1 MEMVSLLIIEDI
13 YNVHKARHCAERRES
28 RRECSGLSRFLA
40 KLKRLPSQQQSVF
53 IPPRA
58 RMRGRARLVLI
69 TELRFDWNRMLLHYA
84 VGIRARK
91 KRCGSYT
98 IKAKGRF
105 ELGAVT
111 TMRSRNV
118 MKERMRSRVYTLR
131 GPSTISR
138 RADVRK
144 TLPVALTR
152 RTPTCSGAWYW
163 LAWSGL
169 RTLVLYSIT
178 AKSKMPLWHG
188 TG

>member
-1 MEMVSLLIIEDI
+1 MVSLLIIEDI

-28 RRECSGLSRFLA
+28 RRECSGLSRFWA

-58 RMRGRARLVLI
+58 RMRGRTRLILI
-69 TELRFDWNRMLLHYA
+69 TELRFDWNRMLLHYP
-84 VGIRARK
+84 VGIRAKK

-98 IKAKGRF
+98 IKAKDRF
-105 ELGAVT
+105 EARRGDDYAVAQCHEGADEEPCVHAAGSIHNIAA
-111 TMRSRNV
+111 SRCS
-118 MKERMRSRVYTLR
+118 KDATR
-131 GPSTISR
+131 GFN
-138 RADVRK
+138 K
-144 TLPVALTR
+144 K
-152 RTPTCSGAWYW
+152 TPTCSGVWYW